1 MALSEHY
8 LVDVLAGL
16 AVAEIVRRAEPFAEP
31 LVRAVAY
38 ALE

>member
-1 MALSEHY
+1 
-8 LVDVLAGL
+8 
-16 AVAEIVRRAEPFAEP
+16 VAEIVRQAEPLAAP